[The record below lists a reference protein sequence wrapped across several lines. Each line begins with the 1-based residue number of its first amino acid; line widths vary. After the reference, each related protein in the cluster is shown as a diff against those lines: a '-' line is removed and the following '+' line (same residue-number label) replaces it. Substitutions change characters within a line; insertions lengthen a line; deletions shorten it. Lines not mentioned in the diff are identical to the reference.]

1 MRCTKKCGFSYK
13 IAMEN
18 KVYNDEKIVDEF
30 TAHRLATAYSAM
42 MTALGTNNAGV
53 QENEQ
58 TLPSTNQ
65 LLGEILVEVR
75 AIRAEIA
82 CNKKIRLGI

>member
-1 MRCTKKCGFSYK
+1 MHTNLASFSYK

-18 KVYNDEKIVDEF
+18 KNYDDEKIVDEF

-42 MTALGTNNAGV
+42 MTALGTKANV
-53 QENEQ
+53 QQENEQ
-58 TLPSTNQ
+58 TPLSTNQ
-65 LLGEILVEVR
+65 LLWEILVEVR

>member
-1 MRCTKKCGFSYK
+1 
-13 IAMEN
+13 MEN
-18 KVYNDEKIVDEF
+18 KVYDDEKIVDEF

-42 MTALGTNNAGV
+42 MTALGTKTTLQQ

-58 TLPSTNQ
+58 TPLSTNQ
-65 LLGEILVEVR
+65 ILGEILVEVR
-75 AIRAEIA
+75 AIRNEIA